1 MDIEVV
7 EYKRVVVVS
16 VRGRIDGATSGEFE
30 STIHAEMQKGK
41 NNIILDMSEVE
52 FISSAGLR
60 VLVTKRKAVKSAGG
74 DIVMAGPSQ
83 QVIDTMDIAGLDI
96 LFRQFDDR
104 ESAVASF

>member
-1 MDIEVV
+1 
-7 EYKRVVVVS
+7 
-16 VRGRIDGATSGEFE
+16 
-30 STIHAEMQKGK
+30 
-41 NNIILDMSEVE
+41 MSNVD

-74 DIVMAGPSQ
+74 DIVLAEPSQ
-83 QVIDTMDIAGLDI
+83 QVIDTMDIAGLDV